1 MSINCKKTEIKL
13 KEIRCVCKQCGKE
26 FWFPTKTNTCPD
38 CMIKNYKDRSSAD
51 IIFGDMDLQL

>member
-1 MSINCKKTEIKL
+1 MSISCKKTEIKL

-26 FWFPTKTNTCPD
+26 FRFPTKTNTCPD

-51 IIFGDMDLQL
+51 II